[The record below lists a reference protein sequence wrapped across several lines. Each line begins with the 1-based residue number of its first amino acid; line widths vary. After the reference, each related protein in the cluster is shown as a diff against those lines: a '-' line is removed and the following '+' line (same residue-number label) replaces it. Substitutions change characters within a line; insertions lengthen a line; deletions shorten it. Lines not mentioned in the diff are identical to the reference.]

1 MNFLLAIDSGNTR
14 LKWALHDGFR
24 WCQRGAISAGDASR
38 PERLAAEWS
47 TRPISRAIVSNVAD
61 SAIIAS
67 IECSLQSLAVIPAV
81 AVARRQQC
89 GVINRYS
96 EPAQL
101 GSDRWAALIAAF
113 NAPSVDLPAAAPRLV
128 VMAGTALTVDALTNE
143 GEFLGGIILPG
154 PELMRT
160 ALNRGTA
167 RLPDERGEYQ
177 MFPSNTLNAISTG
190 VVEACTGA
198 IMRMHAQLAAR
209 VGVAPICILSGGASE
224 MLLPHLSALSILLRL
239 NENLVLDGLL
249 AISNEVISS
258 EDS

>member
-14 LKWALHDGFR
+14 LKWALHDGLR
-24 WCQRGAISAGDASR
+24 WCRRGAISAGDASK

-47 TRPISRAIVSNVAD
+47 TLPISRAIVSNVAD
-61 SAIIAS
+61 GAIIDS
-67 IECSLQSLAVIPAV
+67 IECALQPFSVMPEV
-81 AVARRQQC
+81 AVSRRQQC
-89 GVINRYS
+89 GVINRYG

-113 NAPSVDLPAAAPRLV
+113 NAPSLDLPAAAPRLV

-160 ALNRGTA
+160 ALNWGTA
-167 RLPDERGEYQ
+167 RLPAERGEYQ

-190 VVEACTGA
+190 VVEACAGA
-198 IMRMHAQLAAR
+198 IMRMHAHLTAR
-209 VGVAPICILSGGASE
+209 VGFAPICVLSGGASE
-224 MLLPHLSALSILLRL
+224 MLIPHLNALSISFSF

-249 AISNEVISS
+249 AISNEVISRK
-258 EDS
+258 DS